1 MARLNKSSGV
11 GVWVGKKLDSV
22 GAISGGDPGSD
33 AFSSI
38 NGNGEGCFVSF
49 TVFGGHRRK
58 IESLCPF
65 RSYWSANKPTAMI
78 RHECDRFW
86 SNERGRTHEIRFVLS
101 SGIISDDDKLSCL
114 KISDDLID
122 GGKFQFAHGA

>member
-11 GVWVGKKLDSV
+11 GVRVGKKLDSV
-22 GAISGGDPGSD
+22 SAIRGGDPGSD
-33 AFSSI
+33 AFSGI

-49 TVFGGHRRK
+49 TIFWSHRRK
-58 IESLCPF
+58 IKSLRPF
-65 RSYWSANKPTAMI
+65 RGYWGANKPTAMI
-78 RHECDRFW
+78 RHECDRFR

-101 SGIISDDDKLSCL
+101 TWIISDDDKHSCL

-122 GGKFQFAHGA
+122 G